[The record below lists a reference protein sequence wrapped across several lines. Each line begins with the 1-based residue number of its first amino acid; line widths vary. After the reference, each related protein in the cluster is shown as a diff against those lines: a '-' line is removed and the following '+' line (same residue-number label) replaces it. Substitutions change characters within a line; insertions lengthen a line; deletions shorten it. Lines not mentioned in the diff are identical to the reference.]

1 MESQIWAVAVS
12 AKESQDELYRGT
24 DVSCKQDTFNLPI
37 EKLRVGTMDS
47 LMSLGD
53 DLSKMD
59 MLAEATAFKL
69 FKQLDELKRDGSVT
83 GGAKLDVNGVPIG
96 AYVRTWEW
104 DEAKFQMK
112 TPLRELAESISQRI
126 SGLEDDLKTK
136 MIEMSSLKSAIQQ
149 YERKGQGN
157 LMVRALDDVVTED
170 DYLETEYMTT
180 LLVVV
185 PKHSYKEFSGTYMKM
200 AEHVVPLTAKL
211 IHEDAEFGLFTVVVF
226 KKSVE
231 KFRAAAREKRFMVR
245 DYVFDEKKAE
255 EGEKDKEEK
264 VAEYSRLKGVMSH
277 WCSIN
282 FAEAYGMMMHLKAI
296 RVFVESCMRYGLT
309 TSGGGARRPNFKAFL
324 LQPKKGKTEV
334 LRKDLAKL
342 YSKPGSLL
350 DGDDDMMVPGATG
363 EFFPYVY
370 VPISL
375 DPLGSLA

>member
-1 MESQIWAVAVS
+1 M
-12 AKESQDELYRGT
+12 G
-24 DVSCKQDTFNLPI
+24 
-37 EKLRVGTMDS
+37 KLRVGTMDP

-112 TPLRELAESISQRI
+112 TPLRELAENISQRI

-157 LMVRALDDVVTED
+157 LMVRALDDIVTED
-170 DYLETEYMTT
+170 DSLETEYMTT

-185 PKHSYKEFSGTYMKM
+185 PKHSYKDFYGTYMKM
-200 AEHVVPLTAKL
+200 ADHVVPLTAKL
-211 IHEDAEFGLFTVVVF
+211 ITEDAEFGLFTVIVF
-226 KKSVE
+226 KKSAE
-231 KFRAAAREKRFMVR
+231 KFKASAREKRFMVR
-245 DYVFDEKKAE
+245 DYVFDEKKLLD
-255 EGEKDKEEK
+255 GEKDKEEK
-264 VAEYSRLKGVMSH
+264 VAEYNR
-277 WCSIN
+277 
-282 FAEAYGMMMHLKAI
+282 LKAI
-296 RVFVESCMRYGLT
+296 RIFVESCMRYGLT
-309 TSGGGARRPNFKAFL
+309 TSGPRRPNFKAFL
-324 LQPKKGKTEV
+324 LHPKKGKAEV
-334 LRKDLAKL
+334 LRKVLAKL

-350 DGDDDMMVPGATG
+350 DGDDDTMVP
-363 EFFPYVY
+363 
-370 VPISL
+370 
-375 DPLGSLA
+375 